1 MASSPAK
8 AHYLRVTAA
17 QAAEKAAPAATMA
30 GLTAY
35 EQQLAQLHQDR
46 LRLKNVQSNT
56 GKAELK
62 RQLLPAYEPYV
73 QGVLSSGRGAQD
85 DVLTTVMLWRID
97 AGDHAGAL
105 DIAAYALAHN
115 LKMPDRFARST
126 GCLIAEEIAEVALT
140 TMKAG
145 GEPDRT
151 LLQRTAELTQA
162 HDMPDEARAKLY
174 MALGRA
180 TLLGLTE
187 AEPGRPGQ
195 VEAGIELLQQAVR
208 LHDKCGVKKDLE
220 AAERLFNKLKA
231 QQG

>member
-1 MASSPAK
+1 MANSPAK

-17 QAAEKAAPAATMA
+17 QAAEQAAPTASMA

-35 EQQLAQLHQDR
+35 EQQLSQLHQDR

-62 RQLLPAYEPYV
+62 RQLLPAYVPYV
-73 QGVLSSGRGAQD
+73 QGVLAAGHGAQD
-85 DVLTTVMLWRID
+85 EVLTTVMLWRID

-105 DIAAYALAHN
+105 DIAAYALKHG

-126 GCLIAEEIAEVALT
+126 GCLIAEEMAETALNV
-140 TMKAG
+140 MKAG
-145 GEPDRT
+145 GEPDRA
-151 LLQRTAELTQA
+151 LLQRTAELTAEQ
-162 HDMPDEARAKLY
+162 DMPDEARAKLY

-187 AEPGRPGQ
+187 AEPGRSGQ
-195 VEAGIELLQQAVR
+195 VLAGIELLRQAVR

-220 AAERLFNKLKA
+220 AAERLLNKLKPH
-231 QQG
+231 QG

>member
-8 AHYLRVTAA
+8 AHYQRVTAA
-17 QAAEKAAPAATMA
+17 QAAEQAAPAASMA

-35 EQQLAQLHQDR
+35 ELQLAQLHQDR

-62 RQLLPAYEPYV
+62 RQLLPAYTPYV
-73 QGVLSSGRGAQD
+73 QGVLESGKGAQD
-85 DVLTTVMLWRID
+85 DVLTTVMLWCID

-105 DIAAYALAHN
+105 DIAAYALAHK

-126 GCLIAEEIAEVALT
+126 GCLIAEEIAETALNA
-140 TMKAG
+140 MKAG
-145 GEPDRT
+145 SEPDRD
-151 LLQRTAELTQA
+151 LLQRTAELTA
-162 HDMPDEARAKLY
+162 EHDMPDEARAKLY

-187 AEPGRPGQ
+187 SDPGRPGQ
-195 VEAGIELLQQAVR
+195 VHAGIELLRQAVR

-220 AAERLFNKLKA
+220 AAERLLKKITPV
-231 QQG
+231 